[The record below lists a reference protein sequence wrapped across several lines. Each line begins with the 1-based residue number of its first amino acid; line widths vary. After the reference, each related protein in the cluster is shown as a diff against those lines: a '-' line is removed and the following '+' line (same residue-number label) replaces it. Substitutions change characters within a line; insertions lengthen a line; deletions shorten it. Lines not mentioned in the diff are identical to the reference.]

1 MLPAAHI
8 NSRLPGMFPSLRR
21 PCFEEKRTSMEP
33 ALMRLKILLPSHIF
47 AVKKGVTRLVAET
60 PSGSFGIPPRRLDC
74 VAALV
79 PGILTY
85 ETKEEGEVYVAIDQG
100 LLIKAG
106 LDVLVSV
113 RDAVNGTDLAKLRED
128 VEKTF
133 MALDEREKS
142 IQSILEKMQNGLIHS
157 FVEFHHN

>member
-1 MLPAAHI
+1 MVPEVKT
-8 NSRLPGMFPSLRR
+8 NSRSPGMFSAASRIR
-21 PCFEEKRTSMEP
+21 FDKKGASVEP
-33 ALMRLKILLPSHIF
+33 PLMRLKILLPSHIF

-60 PSGSFGIPPRRLDC
+60 PSGSFGIPPRRFDC

-85 ETKEEGEVYVAIDQG
+85 ETKEEGEVNVAIDQG

-113 RDAVNGTDLAKLRED
+113 RDAIDGTDLAKLRDD
-128 VEKTF
+128 VETTF
-133 MALDEREKS
+133 MALDDPEKS
-142 IQSILEKMQNGLIHS
+142 IRSILEKMQSGLIHS
-157 FVEFHHN
+157 FVEFHHD

>member
-1 MLPAAHI
+1 MTPEAQI
-8 NSRLPGMFPSLRR
+8 NSRVPGMFSAVHRV
-21 PCFEEKRTSMEP
+21 CFEKKGASVEP

-47 AVKKGVTRLVAET
+47 AVKKGVIRVEADT
-60 PSGSFGIPPRRLDC
+60 PSGFFGIPPRRLNC

-85 ETKEEGEVYVAIDQG
+85 ETKEEGQVYVAIDQG

-133 MALDEREKS
+133 MALDDREKS
-142 IQSILEKMQNGLIHS
+142 IRSILEKMESGLIHS

>member
-1 MLPAAHI
+1 MELP
-8 NSRLPGMFPSLRR
+8 
-21 PCFEEKRTSMEP
+21 
-33 ALMRLKILLPSHIF
+33 LMRLKILLPSHIF
-47 AVKKGVTRLVAET
+47 AVKKGVVRLIAET

-85 ETKEEGEVYVAIDQG
+85 ETKEEGEVYIAVDQG

-113 RDAVNGTDLAKLRED
+113 RDAVKGNDLAKLREE
-128 VEKTF
+128 VGKSF
-133 MALDEREKS
+133 MALDERERASGPSWK
-142 IQSILEKMQNGLIHS
+142 KCKAD
-157 FVEFHHN
+157 